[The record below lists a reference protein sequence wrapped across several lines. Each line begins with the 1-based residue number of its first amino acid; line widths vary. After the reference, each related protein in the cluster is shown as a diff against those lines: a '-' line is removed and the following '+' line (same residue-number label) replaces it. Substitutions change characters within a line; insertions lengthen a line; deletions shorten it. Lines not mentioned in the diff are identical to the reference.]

1 MTRLTEVLIFFLTLG
16 FVEAVVKPLAIRYTR
31 WSLVKA
37 FPAVVDSLDPVMP
50 DLIRSKTSA
59 ELEQIVRDVLSDKTG
74 EDWQTRNIDSFWSM
88 YDIRVAADKIKDL
101 D

>member
-1 MTRLTEVLIFFLTLG
+1 MSRLTEILIFFVTLG
-16 FVEAVVKPLAIRYTR
+16 FVEAVVKPVAIRYTR

-37 FPAVVDSLDPVMP
+37 FPSVVDTLDPVMP

-74 EDWQTRNIDSFWSM
+74 EDWQSKNIDSFWSM
-88 YDIRVAADKIKDL
+88 YDIRAAADKAKNFG
-101 D
+101 